1 MSQLVLTD
9 EQARIL
15 KESVNKVK
23 MVDSNGEVI
32 GFATRP
38 IFTPEKLE
46 RIRRLRA
53 SGERG
58 HTVDEKNRRIE
69 QLVKELESQGK

>member
-32 GFATRP
+32 GFATRS
-38 IFTPEKLE
+38 IFTPEKLA

-53 SGERG
+53 SDERG

-69 QLVKELESQGK
+69 QLVRELELAGK